1 VEHFYSARK
10 IETLILELEFKRQ
23 GNIMSEKENKN
34 SPIEGIIKKV
44 VSVGV
49 GAAFMTEESVKKILE
64 DLPLPKDIV
73 TGLVQNA
80 KGAKEDFTNGIR
92 EELRNYLTK
101 VDASKIAT
109 DILDRYD
116 VEVEAKFKFKK
127 KKEDK
132 E

>member
-1 VEHFYSARK
+1 MTKEDK
-10 IETLILELEFKRQ
+10 K
-23 GNIMSEKENKN
+23 EK
-34 SPIEGIIKKV
+34 PLGDIIKKV

-64 DLPLPKDIV
+64 DLPLPKDII

-80 KGAKEDFTNGIR
+80 KGAKEDFTSGIR
-92 EELRNYLTK
+92 EELRNYLSK
-101 VDASKIAT
+101 VDASKIAS

-116 VEVEAKFKFKK
+116 VEVEAKFRFKK
-127 KKEDK
+127 KNESA

>member
-1 VEHFYSARK
+1 MD
-10 IETLILELEFKRQ
+10 Q
-23 GNIMSEKENKN
+23 NKKDT
-34 SPIEGIIKKV
+34 SIGDMIKKV

-73 TGLVQNA
+73 AGLVQNA
-80 KGAKEDFTNGIR
+80 KGAKEDFTNSIR

-101 VDASKIAT
+101 VDASKIAS

-116 VEVEAKFKFKK
+116 VEVEAKIKLKK
-127 KKEDK
+127 KVDKKEDSK
-132 E
+132 ENNS

>member
-1 VEHFYSARK
+1 MSDK
-10 IETLILELEFKRQ
+10 KEF
-23 GNIMSEKENKN
+23 
-34 SPIEGIIKKV
+34 PIGDIIKKV

-49 GAAFMTEESVKKILE
+49 GAAFMTEESVKKILD

-80 KGAKEDFTNGIR
+80 KGAKEDFTNGLR
-92 EELRNYLTK
+92 EEVRTYLSK

-127 KKEDK
+127 KHEKNRDS
-132 E
+132 

>member
-1 VEHFYSARK
+1 
-10 IETLILELEFKRQ
+10 
-23 GNIMSEKENKN
+23 MSEKENKG

-64 DLPLPKDIV
+64 DLPLPKEIL

-92 EELRNYLTK
+92 EEIRNYLSK

-127 KKEDK
+127 KNDQN
-132 E
+132 